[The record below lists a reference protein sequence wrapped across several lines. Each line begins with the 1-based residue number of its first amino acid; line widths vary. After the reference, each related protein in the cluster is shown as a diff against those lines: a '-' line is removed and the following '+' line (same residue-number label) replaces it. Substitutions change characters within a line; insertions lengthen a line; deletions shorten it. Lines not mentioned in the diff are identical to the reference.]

1 MSDVFKTLSEVNVNK
16 FVEKKQGLTYLSWSN
31 AWSETVKVYPKA
43 TYEIIK
49 FNGLPYIYDEFTGY
63 MCYTKVTIED
73 ITHEMWLPVMDGAN
87 KAMKAYSYE
96 YSTKYA
102 TKNVNAATMFDVNKT
117 VMRCLVKN
125 LAMFGLGI
133 YIYKGEDLPE
143 EPTKEEVKA
152 MKFVKNA
159 KASVLK
165 AFCEEFV
172 IDTNALLD
180 NLCTSFTVDKK
191 DVKSIDNVSNEMIAF
206 FESNK
211 QFYIDNLSLKDI
223 V

>member
-1 MSDVFKTLSEVNVNK
+1 
-16 FVEKKQGLTYLSWSN
+16 
-31 AWSETVKVYPKA
+31 
-43 TYEIIK
+43 
-49 FNGLPYIYDEFTGY
+49 
-63 MCYTKVTIED
+63 
-73 ITHEMWLPVMDGAN
+73 MWLPVMDGAN

-165 AFCEEFV
+165 AFCKEFV

-180 NLCTSFTVDKK
+180 SLCESFTVDKK
-191 DVKSIDNVSNEMIAF
+191 DVKSIDNVSNEMIEFALG
-206 FESNK
+206 NK
-211 QFYIDNLSLKDI
+211 DFYIKNLSLKEK
-223 V
+223 